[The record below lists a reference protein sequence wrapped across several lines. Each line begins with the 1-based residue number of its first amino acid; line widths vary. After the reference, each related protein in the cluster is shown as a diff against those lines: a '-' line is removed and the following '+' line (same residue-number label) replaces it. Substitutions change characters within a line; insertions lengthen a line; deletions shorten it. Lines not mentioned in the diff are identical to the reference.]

1 MRSAFPVPAF
11 WVPAFWVPAPAFWVR
26 VIGGGPFKINF
37 HRCCSA
43 HRDIVMAGPD
53 DAGGGFVNVVDWK
66 QSYDE
71 VLYSMYSNFATS
83 IVYHA

>member
-1 MRSAFPVPAF
+1 
-11 WVPAFWVPAPAFWVR
+11 
-26 VIGGGPFKINF
+26 
-37 HRCCSA
+37 
-43 HRDIVMAGPD
+43 MAGPD